1 MTAPTRMWKSRRLAA
16 SKRNSVNVDGLRE
29 LGEAMRELGAEVSQ
43 KIAHRMV
50 SKAARM
56 VRDEAKRLAPVRTG
70 FMKQN
75 IIVKK
80 MRKSETDLT
89 SEYRMGV
96 RKYKLKYADTKY
108 NVRKRR
114 AGTYYGVDDAYYWR
128 YLEFGT
134 VKMAPKPFMRPAF
147 DNNRMRAVE
156 VMKETGRRL
165 ILAAAQKAG
174 SKRR

>member
-1 MTAPTRMWKSRRLAA
+1 MARTTVR
-16 SKRNSVNVDGLRE
+16 VEGLRE
-29 LGEAMRELGAEVSQ
+29 LGEAMRELGTEVSE
-43 KIAHRMV
+43 KIAHAMV

-56 VRDEAKRLAPVRTG
+56 VRDEAKKAAPVRTG

-96 RKYKLKYADTKY
+96 RKYKVKYADTRF
-108 NVRKRR
+108 NVRKGR

-134 VKMAPKPFMRPAF
+134 VKMAPRPFIRPAF
-147 DNNRMRAVE
+147 ENNRMRAVDE
-156 VMKETGRRL
+156 MKRVGQRR
-165 ILAAAQKAG
+165 IEAAAKKAA
-174 SKRR
+174 KR

>member
-1 MTAPTRMWKSRRLAA
+1 MAAPKRMWAAKRRAA
-16 SKRNSVNVDGLRE
+16 STRNSVNVDGLRE
-29 LGEAMRELGAEVSQ
+29 LGEAMRALGAEVSE

-56 VRDEAKRLAPVRTG
+56 VRDEAKKAAPVRTG
-70 FMKQN
+70 YLKQN

-96 RKYKLKYADTKY
+96 RKYKLKYADTRF

-114 AGTYYGVDDAYYWR
+114 AGKYYGVDDAYYWR

-134 VKMAPKPFMRPAF
+134 VKMAARPFMRPAF

-156 VMKETGRRL
+156 VMKATGRRL
-165 ILAAAQKAG
+165 ILAAAAKAG
-174 SKRR
+174 RRGR

>member
-1 MTAPTRMWKSRRLAA
+1 MARTTVR
-16 SKRNSVNVDGLRE
+16 VEGLRE
-29 LGEAMRELGAEVSQ
+29 LGEAMRELGTEVSE
-43 KIAHRMV
+43 KIAHAMV

-56 VRDEAKRLAPVRTG
+56 VRDEAKKAAPVRTG

-96 RKYKLKYADTKY
+96 RKYKVKYADTRF
-108 NVRKRR
+108 NVRKGR
-114 AGTYYGVDDAYYWR
+114 AGAYYGVDDAYYWR

-134 VKMAPKPFMRPAF
+134 VKMAPRPFMRPAF
-147 DNNRMRAVE
+147 ENNRMRAVE
-156 VMKETGRRL
+156 EMKRVGQRR
-165 ILAAAQKAG
+165 IEAAAKKAA
-174 SKRR
+174 KR

>member
-1 MTAPTRMWKSRRLAA
+1 MKAA
-16 SKRNSVNVDGLRE
+16 KRNSVKVEGLRE
-29 LGEAMRELGAEVSQ
+29 LGEAMQALGAEVSA
-43 KIAHRMV
+43 KIADRMV

-56 VRDEAKRLAPVRTG
+56 VRDEAKKAAPVRTG
-70 FMKQN
+70 FLKQN
-75 IIVKK
+75 IIVKR

-96 RKYKLKYADTKY
+96 RKYKLKYANTKF

-134 VKMAPKPFMRPAF
+134 VKMAARPFMRPAF

-156 VMKETGRRL
+156 VMKATGQRL
-165 ILAAAQKAG
+165 LIAAAQKVG
-174 SKRR
+174 RPQR